1 MKSTSFHTLKFK
13 DIESEI
19 AEKPTFLYS
28 YIHYFLTQFSKK
40 GTLSNSELKI

>member
-1 MKSTSFHTLKFK
+1 MSFHTTEFK

-19 AEKPTFLYS
+19 AETDQPFYTPTF
-28 YIHYFLTQFSKK
+28 ITLTQFSKK